1 MDQIPSELQAALEGL
16 AGDRA
21 RVDRINQL
29 AWDDRLD
36 DPVRARRLSEL
47 AHQLATTGD
56 FALESYGFGVACSLR
71 TRAFLNNDVGNYTE
85 ALTDSLRV
93 LELLEGLAGGMA
105 DTRPVMVD
113 VLGTMSW
120 TYRGFSDF
128 AAAGEYGMK
137 ALRLAETLGDRLRQ
151 ARLLNILGNI
161 FAESN
166 DLDAALHMGERALQ
180 LFREMGMA
188 NGESVALNNLS
199 LTYLQRGDGP
209 RALAACH
216 ESLRIAHDKGVSAVT
231 LTALSTLGEIYLG
244 LRDFEQA
251 DRELHRALALA
262 RERGAR
268 YDEFLNLLNLGKV
281 HLGRGD
287 ESNALST
294 FKEAL
299 AIAEDLNDRAGQF
312 QCHQLLAEVHES
324 RGTPAAAL
332 AHYKRF
338 HTLKET
344 VFNENASKRLAG
356 LQVIHQVET
365 ARRDAE
371 IHYLRTIELR
381 NEIEERKS
389 AQAALE
395 KLASLDPL
403 TGLLNRRELHVL
415 AEYAVAQAR
424 LTGKPLTAIVF
435 DLDNF
440 KSVNDTFGHATGDA
454 ALTETA
460 RFVAQNLREGELV
473 GRYGGD
479 EFVILLPGSGLP
491 EGRQVAERLRT
502 SLSHHVI
509 ATPQGDLRLTL
520 SLGVAELDSAKGVGD
535 LHVLL
540 AQADQALYAAKQA
553 GRNRVAVL

>member
-56 FALESYGFGVACSLR
+56 YAVEPYGFGVACSLR
-71 TRAFLNNDVGNYTE
+71 TRAFLSNDIGNYTE

-287 ESNALST
+287 DSNALST

-312 QCHQLLAEVHES
+312 QCHQLLAEVHEG

-415 AEYAVAQAR
+415 AEHAVAQAR

-479 EFVILLPGSGLP
+479 EFVILLPGSSLP
-491 EGRQVAERLRT
+491 EGRQIAERLRT

-509 ATPQGDLRLTL
+509 ATSQGDLRLTL